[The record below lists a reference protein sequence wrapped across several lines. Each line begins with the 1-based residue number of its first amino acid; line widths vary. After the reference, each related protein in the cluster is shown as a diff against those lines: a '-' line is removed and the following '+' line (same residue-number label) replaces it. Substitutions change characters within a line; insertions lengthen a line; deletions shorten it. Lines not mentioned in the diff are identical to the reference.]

1 MGGLATQ
8 SKTLDDDLAHF
19 GGPVTKQEQSAQSD
33 LYVLPQNWPAVNALT
48 LASSQWQYCKD
59 GIEIALDYAR
69 AEIAWRYAELKLTP
83 TDFNKLQ
90 FLERTIITIARQRD
104 ERFESS
110 ITLEVR
116 R

>member
-1 MGGLATQ
+1 MAA
-8 SKTLDDDLAHF
+8 SKTVDDDLAHF
-19 GGPVTKQEQSAQSD
+19 GGPITKPQKNE

-59 GIEIALDYAR
+59 GVEIGLDYAR

-83 TDFNKLQ
+83 SDFNKLQ
-90 FLERTIITIARQRD
+90 FLERTIITIQRQGD
-104 ERFESS
+104 EQQRFESGPTFT
-110 ITLEVR
+110 IR